1 MARILSEWQ
10 RQTETLVS
18 VIADLLAGCRHVA
31 VGAQSPVPGTA
42 ALLARQESAG
52 ALRVS
57 VLDTERHSAF
67 TNGACELFDC
77 AAEGRIDAF
86 FLSGG
91 QIDGQANINLVGTGA
106 YPEVDVRW
114 PGSFGSAFLYFL
126 VPRVILFRE
135 EHSRRVLVEK
145 VDFVSAPG
153 TSEPGVYRPGGPHA
167 LVTPLGLFH
176 FDRALARF
184 RLVSVHPG
192 HTVEEIVAQTGFE
205 FEREPAPAATPAPTD
220 NRCALMHAIVRD
232 EVAGIYPR
240 FAAKFLGTSGSVN
253 HPAPS
258 GGTPP

>member
-1 MARILSEWQ
+1 MADDRTGVSAWR

-42 ALLARQESAG
+42 ALLARRESAG

-57 VLDTERHSAF
+57 VLDTDRHSPF

-91 QIDGQANINLVGTGA
+91 QIDGQANINLVGAGA
-106 YPEVDVRW
+106 YPAVDVRW

-135 EHSRRVLVEK
+135 EHSRRVFVEK

-153 TSEPGVYRPGGPHA
+153 TSPPEVYRPGGPHA
-167 LVTPLGLFH
+167 LVTPLGLFR
-176 FDRALARF
+176 FDRTRARF
-184 RLVSVHPG
+184 GLASVHPG
-192 HTVEEIVAQTGFE
+192 HTVEEIVAKTGFE
-205 FEREPAPAATPAPTD
+205 FDRDPAPAVTPAPDDARRT
-220 NRCALMHAIVRD
+220 LMHEVVR
-232 EVAGIYPR
+232 EEIGEIYPR
-240 FAAKFLGTSGSVN
+240 FAARFLGAQDS
-253 HPAPS
+253 
-258 GGTPP
+258 

>member
-1 MARILSEWQ
+1 MAGLRNGVNAW
-10 RQTETLVS
+10 RHQTETLVS

-31 VGAQSPVPGTA
+31 VGAQSPIPGTG
-42 ALLARQESAG
+42 ALLARRESAG

-91 QIDGQANINLVGTGA
+91 QIDGRANLNLVGVGT
-106 YPEVDVRW
+106 YPHVDVRW

-135 EHSRRVLVEK
+135 EHSRRVFVEK

-153 TSEPGVYRPGGPHA
+153 TSEPGVFRPGGPHA
-167 LVTPLGLFH
+167 LVTPLALFH
-176 FDRALARF
+176 FDRERARF
-184 RLVSVHPG
+184 GLASVHPG
-192 HTVEEIVAQTGFE
+192 HTIEEIVAHTGFDFDRDPPSVE
-205 FEREPAPAATPAPTD
+205 TPAPTQT
-220 NRCALMHAIVRD
+220 RRALMREIVRD
-232 EVAGIYPR
+232 EVSEIYPR
-240 FAAKFLGTSGSVN
+240 FAARFLGVGTS
-253 HPAPS
+253 
-258 GGTPP
+258 

>member
-1 MARILSEWQ
+1 MAVGRAGVSAWR

-42 ALLARQESAG
+42 ALLARRESAG

-57 VLDTERHSAF
+57 VLDTDRHSPF

-91 QIDGQANINLVGTGA
+91 QIDGQANINLVGAGA
-106 YPEVDVRW
+106 YPALDVRW

-135 EHSRRVLVEK
+135 EHSRRVFVEK

-153 TSEPGVYRPGGPHA
+153 TSPPGVYRPGGPHA
-167 LVTPLGLFH
+167 LVTPLGLFR
-176 FDRALARF
+176 FDRERARF
-184 RLVSVHPG
+184 RLASVHPG
-192 HTVEEIVAQTGFE
+192 HTVEEIVAQTGFD
-205 FEREPAPAATPAPTD
+205 FDRDPAPAVTPAPAD
-220 NRCALMHAIVRD
+220 SRRALMQEIVRK
-232 EVAGIYPR
+232 EIAEIYPR
-240 FAAKFLGTSGSVN
+240 FAARFLGAEDS
-253 HPAPS
+253 
-258 GGTPP
+258 

>member
-1 MARILSEWQ
+1 MADVDRSVSAWQ

-18 VIADLLAGCRHVA
+18 VIADLLAGCHHVA
-31 VGAQSPVPGTA
+31 VGAQSPIPGTA
-42 ALLARQESAG
+42 ALLARRESSD

-57 VLDTERHSAF
+57 VLDTDRHSSF

-91 QIDGQANINLVGTGA
+91 QIDGQANINLVGAGT
-106 YPEVDVRW
+106 YPAVDVRW

-135 EHSRRVLVEK
+135 EHSRRVFVDK

-176 FDRALARF
+176 FDRARARF
-184 RLVSVHPG
+184 RLTSVHPG
-192 HTVEEIVAQTGFE
+192 HSVEEIVAETGFE
-205 FEREPAPAATPAPTD
+205 FDRDPRIEWTPAPTEK
-220 NRCALMHAIVRD
+220 RRALMQEVVRD
-232 EVAGIYPR
+232 EVAEIYPR
-240 FAAKFLGTSGSVN
+240 FSARFVAAETRIGRS
-253 HPAPS
+253 PD
-258 GGTPP
+258 

>member
-1 MARILSEWQ
+1 MAGVRDDVSAW
-10 RQTETLVS
+10 RHQTETLVS

-42 ALLARQESAG
+42 ALLARRESAG

-57 VLDTERHSAF
+57 VLDTDRHSPF

-91 QIDGQANINLVGTGA
+91 QIDGQANINLVGAGT
-106 YPEVDVRW
+106 YPAVDVRW

-135 EHSRRVLVEK
+135 EHSRRVFVEK

-153 TSEPGVYRPGGPHA
+153 TSAPGVYRPGGPYA
-167 LVTPLGLFH
+167 LVTPLGAFR
-176 FDRALARF
+176 FDRERARF
-184 RLVSVHPG
+184 RLASVHPG
-192 HTVEEIVAQTGFE
+192 HSLEEIVAQTGFD
-205 FEREPAPAATPAPTD
+205 FDRDPTPAATPAPADT
-220 NRCALMHAIVRD
+220 RRALMHEIVR
-232 EVAGIYPR
+232 EEIAGIYPR
-240 FAAKFLGTSGSVN
+240 FAARFLG
-253 HPAPS
+253 
-258 GGTPP
+258 

>member
-1 MARILSEWQ
+1 MADVERDVSAWHD
-10 RQTETLVS
+10 QTETLVS
-18 VIADLLAGCRHVA
+18 VIADLLAGCKHVA

-42 ALLARQESAG
+42 ALLARRESSG

-57 VLDTERHSAF
+57 VLDSDRHSSF

-77 AAEGRIDAF
+77 AAEGRVDAF

-91 QIDGQANINLVGTGA
+91 QIDGQANINLVGAGT
-106 YPEVDVRW
+106 YPVVDVRW

-135 EHSRRVLVEK
+135 EHSRRVFVDK

-153 TSEPGVYRPGGPHA
+153 TSAPGVYRPGGPHA

-176 FDRALARF
+176 FDRERARF
-184 RLVSVHPG
+184 RLTSVHPR
-192 HTVEEIVAQTGFE
+192 HSIDEIVARTGFD
-205 FEREPAPAATPAPTD
+205 FDRDPHVATTPAPTE
-220 NRCALMHAIVRD
+220 RRRALMREIVRD

-240 FAAKFLGTSGSVN
+240 FAARFLG
-253 HPAPS
+253 
-258 GGTPP
+258 

>member
-1 MARILSEWQ
+1 MADFHDVSAWRH
-10 RQTETLVS
+10 QTETLVS
-18 VIADLLAGCRHVA
+18 VIADLLAGCGHVA

-42 ALLARQESAG
+42 ALLARRESAG

-57 VLDTERHSAF
+57 VLDTDRHSPF

-91 QIDGQANINLVGTGA
+91 QIDGQANINLVGAGT
-106 YPEVDVRW
+106 YPSVDVRW

-135 EHSRRVLVEK
+135 EHTRRVFVEK

-153 TSEPGVYRPGGPHA
+153 TSEPGIYRPGGPHA

-176 FDRALARF
+176 FDRERARF
-184 RLVSVHPG
+184 RLASVHPG
-192 HTVEEIVAQTGFE
+192 HTVEEIVAHTGFD
-205 FEREPAPAATPAPTD
+205 FDRDPAPATTPAPAD
-220 NRCALMHAIVRD
+220 ARCTLMHDVVR
-232 EVAGIYPR
+232 EEIIGIYPR
-240 FAAKFLGTSGSVN
+240 FAARFLEADDS
-253 HPAPS
+253 
-258 GGTPP
+258 

>member
-1 MARILSEWQ
+1 MAGDDRSLDAWR
-10 RQTETLVS
+10 RQTEILVS

-42 ALLARQESAG
+42 ALLARRESGG

-106 YPEVDVRW
+106 YPAVDVRW

-135 EHSRRVLVEK
+135 EHSRRVFVEK

-153 TSEPGVYRPGGPHA
+153 TSPPGVHRPGGPHA

-176 FDRALARF
+176 FDRERARF
-184 RLVSVHPG
+184 RLASIHPG
-192 HTVEEIVAQTGFE
+192 HSAAEIESATGFA
-205 FEREPAPAATPAPTD
+205 FDRDQATAQTPAPTAA
-220 NRCALMHAIVRD
+220 RRALMQEIVRD

-240 FAAKFLGTSGSVN
+240 FAARFLS
-253 HPAPS
+253 
-258 GGTPP
+258 